1 MKQKKPEASTT
12 AKKPVT
18 RTLSEIRRAA
28 AYKSVA
34 VRRLNPKPRVQR
46 SSMSCRLSD
55 AERMRAVA
63 ADCGITVLD
72 AITRVLDVY
81 AKEQKRKREV
91 HTT

>member
-1 MKQKKPEASTT
+1 MKHKKPEASTT

-34 VRRLNPKPRVQR
+34 ARRLNPKAREPRTTL
-46 SSMSCRLSD
+46 SCRIED
-55 AERMRAVA
+55 AERIRAVA
-63 ADCGITVLD
+63 DESGTTITD
-72 AITRVLDVY
+72 AVTNVLDVY
-81 AKEQKRKREV
+81 AKEQKRKCEV